1 MLEINWWTGKTL
13 SLTSSSQPHRQWYS
27 SVRNANIEE
36 VYEYMTRT
44 WIRTYNPNL
53 GYQVK
58 LSGIA
63 DWEYEELKSIPVKG
77 SRASLFKRI
86 NYMVYSYK
94 WKKLTIFKVKMRREK
109 RLGKL
114 GSGHAGHDKGLM
126 QTNTFRMGK
135 KWGPIV

>member
-1 MLEINWWTGKTL
+1 MLEINCSAGKTL

-63 DWEYEELKSIPVKG
+63 DWEYEELKNIPVKG
-77 SRASLFKRI
+77 SLFKRI

-94 WKKLTIFKVKMRREK
+94 WKKLTIFKLKMRREK

-126 QTNTFRMGK
+126 QTITFRMGK